1 MIGSRLRRVRLE
13 RELTLRDVAAAVGI
27 TERALAKIEKNE
39 SVPGGDTWE
48 KLADFFG
55 MKMDDFR
62 EPKAAAPADPV
73 QLQNKLTDA
82 AHRSQVGATKVERQA
97 ALAEM
102 RQLYSLLANAEAER
116 VDTER
121 SSEASSSTKSR
132 TRKK

>member
-1 MIGSRLRRVRLE
+1 MIGTRLRRFRLE
-13 RELTLRDVAAAVGI
+13 RDLTLRDVAAAVGI

-48 KLADFFG
+48 KLADFFQ

-62 EPKAAAPADPV
+62 EPKATAPADPA
-73 QLQNKLTDA
+73 QIQNKLTA
-82 AHRSQVGATKVERQA
+82 AALRSQVGATKAERQA
-97 ALAEM
+97 ALAEV
-102 RQLYSLLANAEAER
+102 RQLYSLLASAEAER

-121 SSEASSSTKSR
+121 SSEASASKKSR